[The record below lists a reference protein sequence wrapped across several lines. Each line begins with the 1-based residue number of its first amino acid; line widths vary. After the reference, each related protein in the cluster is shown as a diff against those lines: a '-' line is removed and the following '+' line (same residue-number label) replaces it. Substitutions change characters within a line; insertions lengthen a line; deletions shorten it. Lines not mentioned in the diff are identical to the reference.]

1 MNRINKPGSKRA
13 FFRRKLELPIL
24 SRSGN
29 IKFQVAWSEKLKM
42 WQNVAKSG
50 DASRRK
56 GQNSRLGL
64 TAKVFP
70 QWAWKLS
77 SSLYRPQF
85 YSKLENFPSHFPR
98 IFHGLLPKRMRAKN
112 GLGCFWNRGLSCLDR
127 IKLSDHEIK
136 LKGMPSN
143 HLWSHLAR
151 RKTLGTKTTKLWNY
165 AIRKWSKKSLGSVL
179 RREGSP
185 SFLKTVLIFYKRDKL
200 DIQKIFHK
208 FS

>member
-1 MNRINKPGSKRA
+1 MNRFSKPGSKRA

-56 GQNSRLGL
+56 GQNSRLVL
-64 TAKVFP
+64 TTKVFP

-77 SSLYRPQF
+77 SSLYRSQF
-85 YSKLENFPSHFPR
+85 YSKLENFPSPFQELFPR
-98 IFHGLLPKRMRAKN
+98 LLRKRMKAKN
-112 GLGCFWNRGLSCLDR
+112 GLGCFWNRGLSCPDR

-136 LKGMPSN
+136 LKGMPSK

-151 RKTLGTKTTKLWNY
+151 RNFSKETEQTGTQN
-165 AIRKWSKKSLGSVL
+165 
-179 RREGSP
+179 
-185 SFLKTVLIFYKRDKL
+185 FLKLK
-200 DIQKIFHK
+200 
-208 FS
+208 

>member
-98 IFHGLLPKRMRAKN
+98 IFHGLLPKRMKAKN
-112 GLGCFWNRGLSCLDR
+112 GLGCFWNRGLSCPTTKYNSKGCHPSIFGATWHGEKLLVRRWRNLKLWDR
-127 IKLSDHEIK
+127 KMIEIEMK
-136 LKGMPSN
+136 LKS
-143 HLWSHLAR
+143 
-151 RKTLGTKTTKLWNY
+151 
-165 AIRKWSKKSLGSVL
+165 
-179 RREGSP
+179 
-185 SFLKTVLIFYKRDKL
+185 RDR
-200 DIQKIFHK
+200 
-208 FS
+208 